1 MSIAAGSRG
10 RRHEPQRASDI
21 ARAAARQTVRT
32 LTEDLKPGKISHRLA
47 YVRIGVSLMLCA
59 MLLRT
64 GYLQTIGSGQYRDAS
79 VSQRTRVN
87 TVHAERGSILDRNGL
102 ELAIPVP
109 LRTVYA
115 DPREVVD
122 PVGTAHAVAA
132 LLAMTPEAEVALAE
146 KLQDKTSS
154 FTYIA
159 RQASQEVAD
168 SLIALQLPG
177 VSAYNESGRELTS
190 DGLRALVGRTDPDGL
205 GTSGL
210 EKQFDVLLA
219 GVNGRQVRE
228 VSAKGQSIPATQ
240 DNSVAAIPGKTLVT
254 TIDRNIQFQVD
265 GILAQQIA
273 RLQARSGTA
282 IVMDSTTGEIFAMST
297 LRLNEDGT
305 YSADSG
311 NIAAVEANEPGS
323 VAKVFSIA
331 AAINEGKVDA
341 TTVFNVPPTFIA
353 NKGTKWQQ
361 PINDAYPH
369 GLEDMSVRKIIVDS
383 SNVGTL
389 MIGQTIGPDKLHD
402 YLKSFGFGAK
412 SAIDFPG
419 ETKGIL
425 QPSDKWAG
433 AKKFT
438 TSYGYGYSATALQLI
453 AGVNVVANNGNYV
466 APRLVTATVT
476 KDGVNE
482 PIAAGEQHA
491 VITPET
497 AATMRSLMTDVVCF
511 GTATLGKVPGMSV
524 AGKTGTAY
532 KRQDNGTYVADDGSR
547 SYFAS
552 FIGFIPAQQ
561 PRFTVL
567 VSIDEPNADS
577 MDRFGGTA
585 AAPVFANIAQV
596 LISELDI
603 RPNAADLGCPKER
616 PAELGPKH

>member
-1 MSIAAGSRG
+1 MSIAAGTRG
-10 RRHEPQRASDI
+10 RRHEPQRAGDI

-47 YVRIGVSLMLCA
+47 YVRIGVSLLLCA

-87 TVHAERGSILDRNGL
+87 VLYAERGSILDRNGL
-102 ELAIPVP
+102 ELALPIP

-122 PVGTAHAVAA
+122 AIGTARAVAA
-132 LLAMTPEAEVALAE
+132 LLGMTPEAEVALAE
-146 KLQDKTSS
+146 KLQDKSKS

-168 SLIALQLPG
+168 TLLALDLPG
-177 VSAYNESGRELTS
+177 VSSYKESGRELTS

-210 EKQFDVLLA
+210 EKQFDILLA

-240 DNSVAAIPGKTLVT
+240 DNTVSAIPGKTLVT

-282 IVMDSTTGEIFAMST
+282 IVMDSATGEIYAMST

-341 TTVFNVPPTFIA
+341 TSPFTVPPVFVA
-353 NKGTKWQQ
+353 NKGTEWE
-361 PINDAYPH
+361 NVLRDAYPH
-369 GLEDMSVRKIIVDS
+369 EIEEMSVRKIFVDS

-389 MIGQTIGPDKLHD
+389 MVGQTIGPDKLHD
-402 YLKSFGFGAK
+402 YLQSFGFGAK
-412 SAIDFPG
+412 SAVDFPG

-425 QPSDKWAG
+425 QSADKWVG
-433 AKKFT
+433 SQKFT
-438 TSYGYGYSATALQLI
+438 TSYGYGYSTTALQLI

-476 KDGVNE
+476 KDGLNE
-482 PIAAGEQHA
+482 PIAATEQHA

-497 AATMRSLMTDVVCF
+497 AATMRSLMSDVVCF
-511 GTATLGKVPGMSV
+511 GTATLGKVPGITV

-532 KRQDNGTYVADDGSR
+532 KRQDNKTYVADDGSR

-552 FIGFIPAQQ
+552 FVGFIPAQQ

-567 VSIDEPNADS
+567 VSIDEPNAAS
-577 MDRFGGTA
+577 LDRFGGTA

-603 RPNAADLGCPKER
+603 RPDAADLGCPKER

>member
-10 RRHEPQRASDI
+10 RRHEPQRAGDI

-47 YVRIGVSLMLCA
+47 YVRIAVSLMLCA

-64 GYLQTIGSGQYRDAS
+64 AYLQTIGSGQYRDAS

-87 TVHAERGSILDRNGL
+87 TVKAERGSILDRNGL
-102 ELAIPVP
+102 ELAIPIP
-109 LRTVYA
+109 MRTVFA
-115 DPREVVD
+115 DPRQVID
-122 PVGTAHAVAA
+122 PVGTARAIAS
-132 LLAMTPEAEVALAE
+132 LLTMSPEAEIALAE

-154 FTYIA
+154 FTYVA
-159 RQASQEVAD
+159 RQTSQEVAD
-168 SLIALQLPG
+168 SLIALGLPG
-177 VSAYNESGRELTS
+177 VSSYKESGRELTS

-210 EKQFDVLLA
+210 EKQFDELLA

-240 DNSVAAIPGKTLVT
+240 DNSVSAIPGKTLVT

-282 IVMDSTTGEIFAMST
+282 IVMDSATGEIYAMST

-331 AAINEGKVDA
+331 AAINEGKVDQS
-341 TTVFNVPPTFIA
+341 TPFNVPPVFVA
-353 NKGTKWQQ
+353 NKGTQWENV
-361 PINDAYPH
+361 IRDAYPH
-369 GLEDMSVRKIIVDS
+369 GLEEMSVRKIFVDS

-389 MIGQTIGPDKLHD
+389 MVGQTIGADKMHD
-402 YLKSFGFGAK
+402 YLQSFGFGSK

-425 QPSDKWAG
+425 QSANKWVG
-433 AKKFT
+433 SRKFT
-438 TSYGYGYSATALQLI
+438 TSYGYGYSTTALQLI

-476 KDGVNE
+476 KDGLNE
-482 PIAAGEQHA
+482 SIAATEQHA
-491 VITPET
+491 VISPET
-497 AATMRSLMTDVVCF
+497 ATTMRALMSDVVCF
-511 GTATLGKVPGMSV
+511 GTATLGKVPGMTV

-532 KRQDNGTYVADDGSR
+532 KRQDNGKYAADDGSR

-552 FIGFIPAQQ
+552 FVGFIPAQQ

-603 RPNAADLGCPKER
+603 RPDAADLGCPKER

>member
-10 RRHEPQRASDI
+10 RRQEPQRAGDI

-47 YVRIGVSLMLCA
+47 YVRIVVSLMLCA

-64 GYLQTIGSGQYRDAS
+64 GYLQTVGSGQYRDAS

-87 TVHAERGSILDRNGL
+87 VVKAERGSILDRNGL
-102 ELAIPVP
+102 ELAIPIP
-109 LRTVYA
+109 LRTVFA
-115 DPREVVD
+115 DPREVID
-122 PVGTAHAVAA
+122 PVGTARAIAAV
-132 LLAMTPEAEVALAE
+132 LAMSPEAEIALAE

-154 FTYIA
+154 FTYVA
-159 RQASQEVAD
+159 RQTSQEVAD

-177 VSAYNESGRELTS
+177 VSSYKESGRELTS

-210 EKQFDVLLA
+210 EMQFDMLLA

-240 DNSVAAIPGKTLVT
+240 EDSVAAIPGKTLVT

-282 IVMDSTTGEIFAMST
+282 IVMDSTTGEIYAMST

-331 AAINEGKVDA
+331 AAINEGQVDS
-341 TTVFNVPPTFIA
+341 TTSFTVPPVFVA
-353 NKGTKWQQ
+353 NKGTQWESA
-361 PINDAYPH
+361 IRDAYPH
-369 GLEDMSVRKIIVDS
+369 GIEDMSVRKIFVDS

-389 MIGQTIGPDKLHD
+389 MVGQTLGSDKLHD
-402 YLKSFGFGAK
+402 YLKLFGFGTK
-412 SAIDFPG
+412 SAVDFPG

-425 QPSDKWAG
+425 QSANKWQG

-438 TSYGYGYSATALQLI
+438 TSYGYGYSTTALQLI

-476 KDGVNE
+476 RDGLNE
-482 PIAAGEQHA
+482 SIAPEEQHA

-497 AATMRSLMTDVVCF
+497 AATMRAMMSDVVCF
-511 GTATLGKVPGMSV
+511 GTATLGKVPGMTV

-532 KRQDNGTYVADDGSR
+532 KRQDNKTYVADDGSR

-552 FIGFIPAQQ
+552 FVGFIPAQQ

-567 VSIDEPNADS
+567 VSIDEPNAES

-596 LISELDI
+596 LINELDI
-603 RPNAADLGCPKER
+603 RPDAADLGCPKER

>member
-10 RRHEPQRASDI
+10 RRHEPQRAGDI

-47 YVRIGVSLMLCA
+47 YVRIAVSLMLCA

-64 GYLQTIGSGQYRDAS
+64 AYLQTIGSGQYRDAS

-87 TVHAERGSILDRNGL
+87 TVKAERGSILDRNGL
-102 ELAIPVP
+102 ELAIPIP
-109 LRTVYA
+109 LRTVFA
-115 DPREVVD
+115 DPRQVID
-122 PVGTAHAVAA
+122 PVGTARAIAA
-132 LLAMTPEAEVALAE
+132 LLTMSPEAEIALAE

-154 FTYIA
+154 FTYVA
-159 RQASQEVAD
+159 RQTSQEVAD
-168 SLIALQLPG
+168 SLIALGLPG
-177 VSAYNESGRELTS
+177 VSSYKESGRELTS

-210 EKQFDVLLA
+210 EKQFDELLA

-240 DNSVAAIPGKTLVT
+240 DNSVSAIPGKTLVT

-282 IVMDSTTGEIFAMST
+282 IVMDSVTGEIYAMST

-331 AAINEGKVDA
+331 AAINEGKVDQS
-341 TTVFNVPPTFIA
+341 TPFNVPPVFVA
-353 NKGTKWQQ
+353 NKGTKWENV
-361 PINDAYPH
+361 IRDAYPH
-369 GLEDMSVRKIIVDS
+369 GLEEMSVRKIFVDS

-389 MIGQTIGPDKLHD
+389 MVGQTIGADKMHD
-402 YLKSFGFGAK
+402 YLQSFGFGSK

-425 QPSDKWAG
+425 QSANKWVG
-433 AKKFT
+433 SRKFT
-438 TSYGYGYSATALQLI
+438 TSYGYGYSTTALQLI

-476 KDGVNE
+476 KDGLNE
-482 PIAAGEQHA
+482 SIAATEQHA
-491 VITPET
+491 VISPQT
-497 AATMRSLMTDVVCF
+497 AATMRALMSDVVCF
-511 GTATLGKVPGMSV
+511 GTATLGKVPGMTV

-532 KRQDNGTYVADDGSR
+532 KRQDNGKYAADDGSR

-552 FIGFIPAQQ
+552 FVGFIPAQQ

-603 RPNAADLGCPKER
+603 RPDAADLGCPKER

>member
-10 RRHEPQRASDI
+10 RRHEPQRASDM

-109 LRTVYA
+109 FRTVYA

-132 LLAMTPEAEVALAE
+132 LLSMTPEAEVALAE

-282 IVMDSTTGEIFAMST
+282 IVMDSATGEIFAMST

>member
-10 RRHEPQRASDI
+10 RRHEPQRAGDI

-47 YVRIGVSLMLCA
+47 YVRIAVSLMLCA

-64 GYLQTIGSGQYRDAS
+64 AYLQTIGSGQYRDAS

-87 TVHAERGSILDRNGL
+87 TVKAERGSILDRNGL
-102 ELAIPVP
+102 ELAIPIP
-109 LRTVYA
+109 LRTVFA
-115 DPREVVD
+115 DPRQVID
-122 PVGTAHAVAA
+122 PVGTARAIAA
-132 LLAMTPEAEVALAE
+132 LLAMSPEAEIALAE

-154 FTYIA
+154 FTYVA
-159 RQASQEVAD
+159 RQTSQEVAD
-168 SLIALQLPG
+168 SLIALGLPG
-177 VSAYNESGRELTS
+177 VSSYKESGRELTS

-210 EKQFDVLLA
+210 EKQFDELLA

-240 DNSVAAIPGKTLVT
+240 DNSVSAIPGKTLVT

-282 IVMDSTTGEIFAMST
+282 IVMDSATGEIYAMST

-331 AAINEGKVDA
+331 AAINEGKVDQS
-341 TTVFNVPPTFIA
+341 TPFNVPPVFVA
-353 NKGTKWQQ
+353 NKGTQWENV
-361 PINDAYPH
+361 IRDAYPH
-369 GLEDMSVRKIIVDS
+369 GLEEMSVRKIFVDS

-389 MIGQTIGPDKLHD
+389 MVGQTIGADKMHD
-402 YLKSFGFGAK
+402 YLQSFGFGSK

-425 QPSDKWAG
+425 QSANKWVG
-433 AKKFT
+433 SRKFT
-438 TSYGYGYSATALQLI
+438 TSYGYGYSTTALQLI

-476 KDGVNE
+476 KDGLNE
-482 PIAAGEQHA
+482 SIAATEQHA
-491 VITPET
+491 VISPET
-497 AATMRSLMTDVVCF
+497 ATTMRALMSDVVCF
-511 GTATLGKVPGMSV
+511 GTATLGKVPGMTV

-532 KRQDNGTYVADDGSR
+532 KRQDNGTYAADDGSR

-552 FIGFIPAQQ
+552 FVGFIPAQQ

-603 RPNAADLGCPKER
+603 RPDAADLGCPKER

>member
-10 RRHEPQRASDI
+10 RRHEPQRAGDI

-47 YVRIGVSLMLCA
+47 YVRIAVSLMLCA

-64 GYLQTIGSGQYRDAS
+64 AYLQTIGSGQYRDAS

-87 TVHAERGSILDRNGL
+87 TVKAERGSILDRNGL
-102 ELAIPVP
+102 ELAIPIP
-109 LRTVYA
+109 LRTVFA
-115 DPREVVD
+115 DPRQVID
-122 PVGTAHAVAA
+122 PVGTARAIAA
-132 LLAMTPEAEVALAE
+132 LLAMSPEAEIALAE

-154 FTYIA
+154 FTYVA
-159 RQASQEVAD
+159 RQTSQEVAD
-168 SLIALQLPG
+168 SLIALGLPG
-177 VSAYNESGRELTS
+177 VSSYKESGRELTS

-210 EKQFDVLLA
+210 EKQFDELLA

-240 DNSVAAIPGKTLVT
+240 DNSVSAIPGKTLVT

-282 IVMDSTTGEIFAMST
+282 IVMDSATGEIYAMST

-331 AAINEGKVDA
+331 AAINEGKVDP

-353 NKGTKWQQ
+353 NKGTKWEQ
-361 PINDAYPH
+361 PLNDAYPH
-369 GLEDMSVRKIIVDS
+369 GLEDMSVRKIFVDS

-389 MIGQTIGPDKLHD
+389 MIGQTIGTDKMHD
-402 YLKSFGFGAK
+402 YLQSFGFGAK
-412 SAIDFPG
+412 SVVDFPG

-425 QPSDKWAG
+425 QSANKWQG

-438 TSYGYGYSATALQLI
+438 TSYGYGYSTTALQLI

-476 KDGVNE
+476 KDGLNE
-482 PIAAGEQHA
+482 SIAATEQHA
-491 VITPET
+491 VISPET
-497 AATMRSLMTDVVCF
+497 AATMRALMSDVVCF
-511 GTATLGKVPGMSV
+511 GTATLGKVPGMTV

-532 KRQDNGTYVADDGSR
+532 KRQDNGKYAADDGSR

-552 FIGFIPAQQ
+552 FVGFIPAQQ

-596 LISELDI
+596 LINELDI
-603 RPNAADLGCPKER
+603 RPDAADLGCPKER

>member
-1 MSIAAGSRG
+1 M
-10 RRHEPQRASDI
+10 

-47 YVRIGVSLMLCA
+47 YVRIGVSMMLCA

-146 KLQDKTSS
+146 KLQDRTSS

-159 RQASQEVAD
+159 RQATQEVAD

-282 IVMDSTTGEIFAMST
+282 IVMDSATGEIFAMST

-331 AAINEGKVDA
+331 AAINEGKVDS

-425 QPSDKWAG
+425 QSSDKWAG

-482 PIAAGEQHA
+482 PIAVGEQHA
-491 VITPET
+491 VITTET

-511 GTATLGKVPGMSV
+511 GTATLGKVPGMTV

>member
-1 MSIAAGSRG
+1 
-10 RRHEPQRASDI
+10 
-21 ARAAARQTVRT
+21 
-32 LTEDLKPGKISHRLA
+32 
-47 YVRIGVSLMLCA
+47 MLI
-59 MLLRT
+59 RT

-87 TVHAERGSILDRNGL
+87 TVKAERGSILDRNGL
-102 ELAIPVP
+102 ELAIPIP
-109 LRTVYA
+109 LRTVFA
-115 DPREVVD
+115 DPREVID
-122 PVGTAHAVAA
+122 PVGTARAIAVV
-132 LLAMTPEAEVALAE
+132 LGLSPEAEIALAE
-146 KLQDKTSS
+146 RLQDKTLS
-154 FTYIA
+154 FTYVA
-159 RQASQEVAD
+159 RQTSQEVAD
-168 SLIALQLPG
+168 SLLALGLPG
-177 VSAYNESGRELTS
+177 VSSRKETGRELTS
-190 DGLRALVGRTDPDGL
+190 EGLRALVGRTDPDGL

-210 EKQFDVLLA
+210 EMQFDILLA
-219 GVNGRQVRE
+219 GVDGREVRE

-240 DNSVAAIPGKTLVT
+240 DNSVSAIPGKTLVT

-265 GILAQQIA
+265 GILAQQVA

-282 IVMDSTTGEIFAMST
+282 IVMDSATGEIFAMST

-331 AAINEGKVDA
+331 AAINEGKVDP

-369 GLEDMSVRKIIVDS
+369 GVEDMSVRKIIVDS

-389 MIGQTIGPDKLHD
+389 LIGQTIGPDKLHD
-402 YLKSFGFGAK
+402 YLKSFGFGSK

-425 QPSDKWAG
+425 QSADKWAG

-438 TSYGYGYSATALQLI
+438 TSYGYGYSTTALQLI

-476 KDGVNE
+476 KDGLNE
-482 PIAAGEQHA
+482 PIAATEQHA

-497 AATMRSLMTDVVCF
+497 AATMRALMSDVVCF
-511 GTATLGKVPGMSV
+511 GTATLGKVPGMTV

-532 KRQDNGTYVADDGSR
+532 KRQDNGTYAADDGSR

-552 FIGFIPAQQ
+552 FVGFIPAQK

-577 MDRFGGTA
+577 LDRFGGTA

-603 RPNAADLGCPKER
+603 RPGAADLGCPKER

>member
-10 RRHEPQRASDI
+10 RRREPQRAGDI

-47 YVRIGVSLMLCA
+47 YVRIVVSLLLCA

-64 GYLQTIGSGQYRDAS
+64 AYLQTIGSGQYRDAS

-87 TVHAERGSILDRNGL
+87 VVKAERGSILDRNGL
-102 ELAIPVP
+102 ELAIPIP
-109 LRTVYA
+109 LRTVFA
-115 DPREVVD
+115 DPREVID
-122 PVGTAHAVAA
+122 PIGTARAIAA
-132 LLAMTPEAEVALAE
+132 LLAMSPEDEIALAE

-154 FTYIA
+154 FTYVA
-159 RQASQEVAD
+159 RQTSQEVAD
-168 SLIALQLPG
+168 SLIALGLPG
-177 VSAYNESGRELTS
+177 VSSYKESGRELTS

-240 DNSVAAIPGKTLVT
+240 DNSVSAIPGMTLVT

-265 GILAQQIA
+265 GILAQQVA

-282 IVMDSTTGEIFAMST
+282 IVMDSATGEIFAMST

-331 AAINEGKVDA
+331 AAINEGKVDS

-369 GLEDMSVRKIIVDS
+369 GLENMSVRKIIVDS

-389 MIGQTIGPDKLHD
+389 MVGQTIGPDKLHD
-402 YLKSFGFGAK
+402 YLKSFGFGSK

-425 QPSDKWAG
+425 QSADKWAG

-438 TSYGYGYSATALQLI
+438 TSYGYGYSTTALQMI

-476 KDGVNE
+476 KDGLNE
-482 PIAAGEQHA
+482 PIAATEQHA

-497 AATMRSLMTDVVCF
+497 AATMRALMSDVVCF
-511 GTATLGKVPGMSV
+511 GTATLGKVPGMTV

-547 SYFAS
+547 AYFAS
-552 FIGFIPAQQ
+552 FVGFIPAQQ

-603 RPNAADLGCPKER
+603 RPDAADLGCPKER

>member
-10 RRHEPQRASDI
+10 RRHEPQRAGDI

-47 YVRIGVSLMLCA
+47 YVRIGVSLLLCA

-87 TVHAERGSILDRNGL
+87 VLYAERGSILDRNGL
-102 ELAIPVP
+102 ELALPIP

-122 PVGTAHAVAA
+122 AIGTARAVAA
-132 LLAMTPEAEVALAE
+132 LLGMTPEAEVALAE
-146 KLQDKTSS
+146 KLQDKSKS

-168 SLIALQLPG
+168 TLLALELPG
-177 VSAYNESGRELTS
+177 VSSYKESGRELTS

-210 EKQFDVLLA
+210 EKQFDILLA

-240 DNSVAAIPGKTLVT
+240 DNTVSAIPGKTLVT

-282 IVMDSTTGEIFAMST
+282 IVMDSATGEIYAMST

-341 TTVFNVPPTFIA
+341 TSPFTVPPVFVA
-353 NKGTKWQQ
+353 NKGTEWE
-361 PINDAYPH
+361 NVLRDAYPH
-369 GLEDMSVRKIIVDS
+369 EIEEMSVRKIFVDS

-389 MIGQTIGPDKLHD
+389 MVGQTIGPDKLHD
-402 YLKSFGFGAK
+402 YLQSFGFGAK
-412 SAIDFPG
+412 SAVDFPG

-425 QPSDKWAG
+425 QSADKWVG
-433 AKKFT
+433 SQKFT
-438 TSYGYGYSATALQLI
+438 TSYGYGYSTTALQLI

-476 KDGVNE
+476 KDGLNE
-482 PIAAGEQHA
+482 PIAATEQHA

-497 AATMRSLMTDVVCF
+497 AATMRSLMSDVVCF
-511 GTATLGKVPGMSV
+511 GTATLGKVPGITV

-532 KRQDNGTYVADDGSR
+532 KRQDNKTYVADDGSR

-552 FIGFIPAQQ
+552 FVGFIPAQQ

-567 VSIDEPNADS
+567 VSIDEPNAAS
-577 MDRFGGTA
+577 LDRFGGTA

-603 RPNAADLGCPKER
+603 RPDAADLGCPKER

>member
-10 RRHEPQRASDI
+10 RRHEPQRAGDI
-21 ARAAARQTVRT
+21 ARAAARHPVRT

-47 YVRIGVSLMLCA
+47 YVRIVVSLLLCA

-64 GYLQTIGSGQYRDAS
+64 AYLQTVGSGQYRDAS
-79 VSQRTRVN
+79 ISQRTRVN
-87 TVHAERGSILDRNGL
+87 VVKAERGSILDRNGL
-102 ELAIPVP
+102 ELAIPIP
-109 LRTVYA
+109 MRTVFA
-115 DPREVVD
+115 DPREVID
-122 PVGTAHAVAA
+122 PIGTARAIAVV
-132 LLAMTPEAEVALAE
+132 LELSPEAEIALAE
-146 KLQDKTSS
+146 KLQDKTLS
-154 FTYIA
+154 FTYVA
-159 RQASQEVAD
+159 RQTSQEVAD
-168 SLIALQLPG
+168 SLIALGLPG
-177 VSAYNESGRELTS
+177 VSSRKETGRELTS
-190 DGLRALVGRTDPDGL
+190 EGLRALVGRTDPDGL

-210 EKQFDVLLA
+210 EMQFDMLLA
-219 GVNGRQVRE
+219 GVNGREVRE

-240 DNSVAAIPGKTLVT
+240 DDSVLAIPGKTLVT

-265 GILAQQIA
+265 GILAQQVA

-282 IVMDSTTGEIFAMST
+282 IVMDSATGEIFAMST

-331 AAINEGKVDA
+331 AAINEGKVDP

-369 GLEDMSVRKIIVDS
+369 GVEDMSVRKIIVDS

-389 MIGQTIGPDKLHD
+389 LIGQTIGPDKLHD
-402 YLKSFGFGAK
+402 YLQSFGFGSK

-425 QPSDKWAG
+425 QSADKWAG

-438 TSYGYGYSATALQLI
+438 TSYGYGYSTTALQLI

-476 KDGVNE
+476 KDGLNE
-482 PIAAGEQHA
+482 PIAATEQHA

-497 AATMRSLMTDVVCF
+497 AATMRALMSDVVCF
-511 GTATLGKVPGMSV
+511 GTATLGKVPGMTV

-547 SYFAS
+547 AYFAS
-552 FIGFIPAQQ
+552 FVGFIPAQQ

-577 MDRFGGTA
+577 LDRFGGTA

-603 RPNAADLGCPKER
+603 RPDAADLGCPKER

>member
-10 RRHEPQRASDI
+10 RRQEPQRAGDI

-47 YVRIGVSLMLCA
+47 YVRIVVSLLLCA

-87 TVHAERGSILDRNGL
+87 VVKAERGSILDRNGL
-102 ELAIPVP
+102 ELAIPIP
-109 LRTVYA
+109 LRTVFA
-115 DPREVVD
+115 DPREVID
-122 PVGTAHAVAA
+122 PVGTARAIAAV
-132 LLAMTPEAEVALAE
+132 LAMSPEVEIALAE

-154 FTYIA
+154 FTYVA
-159 RQASQEVAD
+159 RQTSQEVAD

-177 VSAYNESGRELTS
+177 VSSYKETGRELTS

-210 EKQFDVLLA
+210 EMQFDMLLA

-240 DNSVAAIPGKTLVT
+240 EDSVAAIPGKTLVT

-282 IVMDSTTGEIFAMST
+282 IVMDSTTGEIYAMST

-331 AAINEGKVDA
+331 AAINEGQVDSK
-341 TTVFNVPPTFIA
+341 TSFTVPPVFVA
-353 NKGTKWQQ
+353 NKGTQWESA
-361 PINDAYPH
+361 IRDAYPH
-369 GLEDMSVRKIIVDS
+369 GIEDMSVRKIFVDS

-389 MIGQTIGPDKLHD
+389 MVGQTLGSDKLHD
-402 YLKSFGFGAK
+402 YLKLFGFGTK
-412 SAIDFPG
+412 SAVDFPG

-425 QPSDKWAG
+425 QSANKWQG

-438 TSYGYGYSATALQLI
+438 TSYGYGYSTTALQLI

-476 KDGVNE
+476 RDGLNE
-482 PIAAGEQHA
+482 SIAPQEQHA

-497 AATMRSLMTDVVCF
+497 AATMRVMMSDVVCF
-511 GTATLGKVPGMSV
+511 GTATLGKVPGMTV

-532 KRQDNGTYVADDGSR
+532 KRQDNKTYVADDGSR

-552 FIGFIPAQQ
+552 FVGFIPAQQ

-567 VSIDEPNADS
+567 VSIDEPNAES

-596 LISELDI
+596 LINELDI
-603 RPNAADLGCPKER
+603 RPDAADLGCPKER

>member
-1 MSIAAGSRG
+1 MSIAAGTRG
-10 RRHEPQRASDI
+10 RRHEPQRAGDI

-47 YVRIGVSLMLCA
+47 YVRIGVSLLLCA

-87 TVHAERGSILDRNGL
+87 VLYAERGSILDRNGL
-102 ELAIPVP
+102 ELALPIP

-122 PVGTAHAVAA
+122 AIGTARAVAA
-132 LLAMTPEAEVALAE
+132 VLAMTPEAEVALAE
-146 KLQDKTSS
+146 KLQDKSKS

-168 SLIALQLPG
+168 TLLALELPG
-177 VSAYNESGRELTS
+177 VSSYKESGRELTS

-210 EKQFDVLLA
+210 EKQFDILLA

-240 DNSVAAIPGKTLVT
+240 DNTVSAIPGKTLVT
-254 TIDRNIQFQVD
+254 TIDRNIQYQVD

-282 IVMDSTTGEIFAMST
+282 IVMDSATGEIFAMST
-297 LRLNEDGT
+297 LRLNTDGT

-311 NIAAVEANEPGS
+311 NIGAVEANEPGS

-341 TTVFNVPPTFIA
+341 TSSFNVPPVFVA
-353 NKGTKWQQ
+353 NKGTQWE
-361 PINDAYPH
+361 NVLRDAYPH
-369 GLEDMSVRKIIVDS
+369 DLEEMSVRKIFVDS

-389 MIGQTIGPDKLHD
+389 MVGQTIGPDKLHD
-402 YLKSFGFGAK
+402 YLQSFGFGAK
-412 SAIDFPG
+412 SNVDFPG

-425 QPSDKWAG
+425 QSADKWVG
-433 AKKFT
+433 SQKFT
-438 TSYGYGYSATALQLI
+438 TSYGYGYSTTALQLI

-476 KDGVNE
+476 KDGLSE
-482 PIAAGEQHA
+482 PIAAPEQHA

-497 AATMRSLMTDVVCF
+497 AATMRAMMSDVVCF
-511 GTATLGKVPGMSV
+511 GTATLGKVPGMTV

-532 KRQDNGTYVADDGSR
+532 KRQDNGTYAADDGSR

-552 FIGFIPAQQ
+552 FVGFIPAQQ

-567 VSIDEPNADS
+567 VSIDEPNAAS
-577 MDRFGGTA
+577 LDRFGGTA

-603 RPNAADLGCPKER
+603 RPDAADLGCPKER

>member
-10 RRHEPQRASDI
+10 RRHEPQRAGDI

-47 YVRIGVSLMLCA
+47 YVRIFVSLMLCA

-64 GYLQTIGSGQYRDAS
+64 GYLQTFGSGQYRDAS

-87 TVHAERGSILDRNGL
+87 VVKAERGSILDRNGL

-109 LRTVYA
+109 LRTVFA
-115 DPREVVD
+115 DPREVID
-122 PVGTAHAVAA
+122 PVGTARAIAAV
-132 LLAMTPEAEVALAE
+132 LGLAPEAEIALAE
-146 KLQDKTSS
+146 RLQNKTSS
-154 FTYIA
+154 FTYVA
-159 RQASQEVAD
+159 RQATQEVAD

-177 VSAYNESGRELTS
+177 VSSYKESGRELTS

-210 EKQFDVLLA
+210 EMQFDALLA

-282 IVMDSTTGEIFAMST
+282 IVMDSATGEIYAMST

-331 AAINEGKVDA
+331 AAINEGKVESN
-341 TTVFNVPPTFIA
+341 TVFSVPPTFIA

-369 GLEDMSVRKIIVDS
+369 GLEDMTVRKIIVDS

-389 MIGQTIGPDKLHD
+389 MIGQTIGPEKLHD
-402 YLKSFGFGAK
+402 YLKSFGFGEK

-425 QPSDKWAG
+425 QSANKWQG

-438 TSYGYGYSATALQLI
+438 TSYGYGYSTTALQLI

-476 KDGVNE
+476 KDGLNE
-482 PIAAGEQHA
+482 SIPQKEQRA

-497 AATMRSLMTDVVCF
+497 AAVMRSLMSDVVCF
-511 GTATLGKVPGMSV
+511 GTATLGKVPGMTV

-532 KRQDNGTYVADDGSR
+532 KRQENGTYVADDGSR

-552 FIGFIPAQQ
+552 FVGFIPAQQ

-577 MDRFGGTA
+577 LDRFGGTA

-603 RPNAADLGCPKER
+603 RPDASDLGCPKER

>member
-1 MSIAAGSRG
+1 MSIAAGTRG
-10 RRHEPQRASDI
+10 RRHEPQRAGDI

-47 YVRIGVSLMLCA
+47 YVRIGVSLLLCA

-87 TVHAERGSILDRNGL
+87 VLYAERGSILDRNGL
-102 ELAIPVP
+102 ELALPIP

-122 PVGTAHAVAA
+122 AIGTARAVAA
-132 LLAMTPEAEVALAE
+132 LLGMTPEAEVALAE
-146 KLQDKTSS
+146 KLQDKSKS

-168 SLIALQLPG
+168 TLLALELPG
-177 VSAYNESGRELTS
+177 VSSYKESGRKLTS

-210 EKQFDVLLA
+210 EKQFDILLA

-240 DNSVAAIPGKTLVT
+240 DNTVSAIPGKTLVT

-282 IVMDSTTGEIFAMST
+282 IVMDSATGEIYAMST

-341 TTVFNVPPTFIA
+341 TSPFTVPPVFVA
-353 NKGTKWQQ
+353 NKGTEWE
-361 PINDAYPH
+361 NVLRDAYPH
-369 GLEDMSVRKIIVDS
+369 EIEEMSVRKIFVDS

-389 MIGQTIGPDKLHD
+389 MVGQTIGPDKLHD
-402 YLKSFGFGAK
+402 YLQSFGFGAK
-412 SAIDFPG
+412 SAVDFPG

-425 QPSDKWAG
+425 QSADKWVG
-433 AKKFT
+433 SQKFT
-438 TSYGYGYSATALQLI
+438 TSYGYGYSTTALQLI

-476 KDGVNE
+476 KDGLNE
-482 PIAAGEQHA
+482 PIAATEQHA

-497 AATMRSLMTDVVCF
+497 AATMRSLMSDVVCF
-511 GTATLGKVPGMSV
+511 GTATLGKVPGITV

-532 KRQDNGTYVADDGSR
+532 KRQDNKTYVADDGSR

-552 FIGFIPAQQ
+552 FVGFIPAQQ

-567 VSIDEPNADS
+567 VSIDEPNAAS
-577 MDRFGGTA
+577 LDRFGGTA

-603 RPNAADLGCPKER
+603 RPDAADLGCPKER

>member
-10 RRHEPQRASDI
+10 RRHEPQRAGDI

-47 YVRIGVSLMLCA
+47 YVRIGVSLLLCA

-87 TVHAERGSILDRNGL
+87 VLYAERGSILDRNGL
-102 ELAIPVP
+102 ELALPIP

-122 PVGTAHAVAA
+122 AIGTARAVAA
-132 LLAMTPEAEVALAE
+132 LLGMTPEAEVALAE
-146 KLQDKTSS
+146 KLQDKSKS

-168 SLIALQLPG
+168 TLLALELPG
-177 VSAYNESGRELTS
+177 VSSYKESGRELTS

-210 EKQFDVLLA
+210 EKQFDILLA

-240 DNSVAAIPGKTLVT
+240 DNTVSAIPGKTLVT

-282 IVMDSTTGEIFAMST
+282 IVMDSATGEIYAMST

-341 TTVFNVPPTFIA
+341 TSPFTVPPVFVA
-353 NKGTKWQQ
+353 NKGTKWQ
-361 PINDAYPH
+361 NVLRDAYPH
-369 GLEDMSVRKIIVDS
+369 DIEEMSVRKIFVDS

-389 MIGQTIGPDKLHD
+389 MVGQTIGPDKLHD
-402 YLKSFGFGAK
+402 YLQSFGFGAK
-412 SAIDFPG
+412 SAVDFPG

-425 QPSDKWAG
+425 QSSDKWVG
-433 AKKFT
+433 SQKFT
-438 TSYGYGYSATALQLI
+438 TSYGYGYSTTALQLI

-476 KDGVNE
+476 KDGLNE
-482 PIAAGEQHA
+482 PIAATEQHA
-491 VITPET
+491 VITP
-497 AATMRSLMTDVVCF
+497 
-511 GTATLGKVPGMSV
+511 
-524 AGKTGTAY
+524 
-532 KRQDNGTYVADDGSR
+532 DNGTYAADDGSR

-552 FIGFIPAQQ
+552 FVGFIPAQQ

-567 VSIDEPNADS
+567 VSIDEPNAAS
-577 MDRFGGTA
+577 LDRFGGTA

-596 LISELDI
+596 LISELVI
-603 RPNAADLGCPKER
+603 RPDAADLGCPKER

>member
-10 RRHEPQRASDI
+10 HRQEPQRAGDI

-47 YVRIGVSLMLCA
+47 YVRIVVSLLLCA

-87 TVHAERGSILDRNGL
+87 TVYAERGSILDRNGL
-102 ELAIPVP
+102 ELAIPIP

-122 PVGTAHAVAA
+122 APGTARAVAA
-132 LLAMTPEAEVALAE
+132 LLGMTPEAEIALAE
-146 KLQDKTSS
+146 KLQDKTKS

-168 SLIALQLPG
+168 SLIALDLPG
-177 VSAYNESGRELTS
+177 VSSYKESGRELTS

-240 DNSVAAIPGKTLVT
+240 DNSVSAIPGKTLVT

-265 GILAQQIA
+265 GILAQQVA

-282 IVMDSTTGEIFAMST
+282 IVMDSATGEIFAMST

-331 AAINEGKVDA
+331 AAINEGKVDP

-369 GLEDMSVRKIIVDS
+369 GVEDMSVRKIIVDS

-389 MIGQTIGPDKLHD
+389 LIGQTIGPDKLHD
-402 YLKSFGFGAK
+402 YLKSFGFGSK

-425 QPSDKWAG
+425 QSADKWAG

-438 TSYGYGYSATALQLI
+438 TSYGYGYSTTALQLI

-476 KDGVNE
+476 KDGLNE
-482 PIAAGEQHA
+482 PIAATEQHA

-497 AATMRSLMTDVVCF
+497 AATMRAMMADIVCF
-511 GTATLGKVPGMSV
+511 GTATLGKVPGMTV

-552 FIGFIPAQQ
+552 FVGFIPAQQ

>member
-10 RRHEPQRASDI
+10 RRHEPQRAGDI

-47 YVRIGVSLMLCA
+47 YVRIGVSLLLCA

-87 TVHAERGSILDRNGL
+87 VLYAERGSILDRNGL
-102 ELAIPVP
+102 ELALPIP

-122 PVGTAHAVAA
+122 AIGTARAVAA
-132 LLAMTPEAEVALAE
+132 LLGMTPEAEVALAE
-146 KLQDKTSS
+146 KLQDKSKS

-168 SLIALQLPG
+168 TLLALELPG
-177 VSAYNESGRELTS
+177 VSSYKESGRELTS

-210 EKQFDVLLA
+210 EKQFDILLA

-240 DNSVAAIPGKTLVT
+240 DNTVSAIPGKTLVT

-273 RLQARSGTA
+273 RLQARSGIA
-282 IVMDSTTGEIFAMST
+282 IVMDSATGEIYAMST

-341 TTVFNVPPTFIA
+341 TSSFTVPPVFVA
-353 NKGTKWQQ
+353 NKGTKWE
-361 PINDAYPH
+361 NVLRDAYPH
-369 GLEDMSVRKIIVDS
+369 EIEEMSVRKIFVDS

-389 MIGQTIGPDKLHD
+389 MVGQTIGPDKLHD
-402 YLKSFGFGAK
+402 YLQSFGFGAK
-412 SAIDFPG
+412 SAVDFPG

-425 QPSDKWAG
+425 QSADKWVG
-433 AKKFT
+433 SQKFT
-438 TSYGYGYSATALQLI
+438 TSYGYGYSTTALQLI

-476 KDGVNE
+476 KDGLNE
-482 PIAAGEQHA
+482 PIAATEQHA

-497 AATMRSLMTDVVCF
+497 AATMRSLMSDVVCF
-511 GTATLGKVPGMSV
+511 GTATLGKVPGITV

-532 KRQDNGTYVADDGSR
+532 KRQDNKTYVADDGSR

-552 FIGFIPAQQ
+552 FVGFIPAQQ

-567 VSIDEPNADS
+567 VSIDEPNAAS
-577 MDRFGGTA
+577 LDRFGGTA

-603 RPNAADLGCPKER
+603 RPDAADLGCPKER

>member
-10 RRHEPQRASDI
+10 RRHEPQRASDM

-109 LRTVYA
+109 YRTVYA

-282 IVMDSTTGEIFAMST
+282 IVMDSATGEIFAMST

-331 AAINEGKVDA
+331 AAINEGKVDS

-425 QPSDKWAG
+425 QSSDKWAG

-511 GTATLGKVPGMSV
+511 GTATLGKVPGMTV

>member
-10 RRHEPQRASDI
+10 RRHEPQRAGDI

-47 YVRIGVSLMLCA
+47 YVRIFVSLMLCA

-64 GYLQTIGSGQYRDAS
+64 GYLQTFGSGQYRDAS

-87 TVHAERGSILDRNGL
+87 VVKAERGSILDRNGL

-109 LRTVYA
+109 LRTVFA
-115 DPREVVD
+115 DPREVID
-122 PVGTAHAVAA
+122 PVGTARAIAAV
-132 LLAMTPEAEVALAE
+132 LGLDPEAEIALAE
-146 KLQDKTSS
+146 RLQNKTSS
-154 FTYIA
+154 FTYVA
-159 RQASQEVAD
+159 RQATQEVAD

-177 VSAYNESGRELTS
+177 VSSYKESGRELTS

-210 EKQFDVLLA
+210 EMQFDALLA

-282 IVMDSTTGEIFAMST
+282 IVMDSATGEIYAMST

-331 AAINEGKVDA
+331 AAINEGKVESN
-341 TTVFNVPPTFIA
+341 TVFSVPPTFIA

-369 GLEDMSVRKIIVDS
+369 GLEDMTVRKIIVDS

-389 MIGQTIGPDKLHD
+389 MIGQTIGPEKLHD
-402 YLKSFGFGAK
+402 YLKSFGFGEK

-425 QPSDKWAG
+425 QSANKWQG

-438 TSYGYGYSATALQLI
+438 TSYGYGYSTTALQLI

-476 KDGVNE
+476 KDGLNE
-482 PIAAGEQHA
+482 SIPQKEQRA

-497 AATMRSLMTDVVCF
+497 AAVMRSLMSDVVCF
-511 GTATLGKVPGMSV
+511 GTATLGKVPGMTV

-532 KRQDNGTYVADDGSR
+532 KRQENGTYVADDGSR

-552 FIGFIPAQQ
+552 FVGFIPAQQ

-577 MDRFGGTA
+577 LDRFGGTA

-603 RPNAADLGCPKER
+603 RPDASDLGCPKER

>member
-10 RRHEPQRASDI
+10 RRHEPQRAGDI
-21 ARAAARQTVRT
+21 ARAAARNTVRT
-32 LTEDLKPGKISHRLA
+32 LTEDLKPGKITHRLA
-47 YVRIGVSLMLCA
+47 YVRILVSLLLCA
-59 MLLRT
+59 MLIRT

-87 TVHAERGSILDRNGL
+87 PVKAERGSILDRNGL
-102 ELAIPVP
+102 ELAIPIP
-109 LRTVYA
+109 LRTVFA
-115 DPREVVD
+115 DPREVID
-122 PVGTAHAVAA
+122 PVGTARAIAVV
-132 LLAMTPEAEVALAE
+132 LGLSPEAEIALAE
-146 KLQDKTSS
+146 RLQDKTLR
-154 FTYIA
+154 FTYVA
-159 RQASQEVAD
+159 RQTSQEVAD
-168 SLIALQLPG
+168 SLLALGLPG
-177 VSAYNESGRELTS
+177 VSSRKETGRELTS
-190 DGLRALVGRTDPDGL
+190 EGLRALVGRTDPDGL

-210 EKQFDVLLA
+210 EMQFDILLA
-219 GVNGRQVRE
+219 GVDGREVRE

-240 DNSVAAIPGKTLVT
+240 DNSVSAIPGKTLVT

-265 GILAQQIA
+265 GILAQQVA

-282 IVMDSTTGEIFAMST
+282 IVMDSATGEIFAMST

-331 AAINEGKVDA
+331 AAINEGKVDP

-369 GLEDMSVRKIIVDS
+369 GVEDMSVRKIIVDS

-389 MIGQTIGPDKLHD
+389 LIGQTIGPDKLHD
-402 YLKSFGFGAK
+402 YLKSFGFGSK

-425 QPSDKWAG
+425 QSADKWAG

-438 TSYGYGYSATALQLI
+438 TSYGYGYSTTALQLI

-476 KDGVNE
+476 KDGLNE
-482 PIAAGEQHA
+482 PIAATEQHA

-497 AATMRSLMTDVVCF
+497 AATMRALMSDVVCF
-511 GTATLGKVPGMSV
+511 GTATLGKVPGMTV

-532 KRQDNGTYVADDGSR
+532 KRQDNGKYAADDGSR

-552 FIGFIPAQQ
+552 FVGFIPAQK

-577 MDRFGGTA
+577 LDRFGGTA

-603 RPNAADLGCPKER
+603 RPDAADLGCPKER

>member
-47 YVRIGVSLMLCA
+47 YVRIFVSLLLCA
-59 MLLRT
+59 MLFRT
-64 GYLQTIGSGQYRDAS
+64 GYLQTFGSGQYRDAS
-79 VSQRTRVN
+79 VAQRTRVN
-87 TVHAERGSILDRNGL
+87 VVKAERGSILDRNGL
-102 ELAIPVP
+102 ELAIPIS
-109 LRTVYA
+109 LRTVFA
-115 DPREVVD
+115 DPREVID
-122 PVGTAHAVAA
+122 PVGTARAIAA
-132 LLAMTPEAEVALAE
+132 TLAMSPEAELALAE
-146 KLQDKTSS
+146 KLQNKTAS
-154 FTYIA
+154 FTYVA
-159 RQASQEVAD
+159 RQVSQEVAD

-177 VSAYNESGRELTS
+177 VSSYRESGRELTS
-190 DGLRALVGRTDPDGL
+190 EGLRALVGRTDPDGI

-210 EKQFDVLLA
+210 EMQFDMLLA

-240 DNSVAAIPGKTLVT
+240 DESVAPIPGKTLVT

-282 IVMDSTTGEIFAMST
+282 IVMDTATGEIYAMST

-341 TTVFNVPPTFIA
+341 TTTFAVPPVFIA
-353 NKGTKWQQ
+353 NKGTQWES
-361 PINDAYPH
+361 PLRDAYPH
-369 GLEDMSVRKIIVDS
+369 GLEDMSVRKIFVDS

-389 MIGQTIGPDKLHD
+389 MVGQTIGPDKLHD

-412 SAIDFPG
+412 TAIGFPG

-425 QPSDKWAG
+425 QSANKWQG

-438 TSYGYGYSATALQLI
+438 TSYGYGYSTTALQLI

-466 APRLVTATVT
+466 APRLVTATVS

-482 PIAAGEQHA
+482 SIPSTEQHA

-497 AATMRSLMTDVVCF
+497 AAVMRSLMSDVVCF
-511 GTATLGKVPGMSV
+511 GTATLGKVPGMTV

-532 KRQDNGTYVADDGSR
+532 KRQDNGKYAADDGSR

-552 FIGFIPAQQ
+552 FVGFIPAQQ

-567 VSIDEPNADS
+567 VSIDEPNAES

-603 RPNAADLGCPKER
+603 RPDAADLGCPKER

>member
-10 RRHEPQRASDI
+10 RRQEPQRAGDI

-47 YVRIGVSLMLCA
+47 YVRIVVSLLLCA

-87 TVHAERGSILDRNGL
+87 TVYAERGSILDRNGL
-102 ELAIPVP
+102 ELAIPIP

-122 PVGTAHAVAA
+122 APGTARAVAA
-132 LLAMTPEAEVALAE
+132 LLGMTPEAEIALAE
-146 KLQDKTSS
+146 KLQDKTKS

-168 SLIALQLPG
+168 SLIALDLPG
-177 VSAYNESGRELTS
+177 VSSYKESGRELTS

-240 DNSVAAIPGKTLVT
+240 DNSVSAIPGKTLVT

-265 GILAQQIA
+265 GILAQQVA

-282 IVMDSTTGEIFAMST
+282 IVMDSATGEIFAMST

-331 AAINEGKVDA
+331 AAINEGKVDP

-369 GLEDMSVRKIIVDS
+369 GVEDMSVRKIIVDS

-389 MIGQTIGPDKLHD
+389 LIGQTIGPDKLHD
-402 YLKSFGFGAK
+402 YLKSFGFGSK

-425 QPSDKWAG
+425 QSADKWAG

-438 TSYGYGYSATALQLI
+438 TSYGYGYSTTALQLI

-476 KDGVNE
+476 KDGLNE
-482 PIAAGEQHA
+482 PIAATEQHA

-497 AATMRSLMTDVVCF
+497 AATMRAMMADIVCF
-511 GTATLGKVPGMSV
+511 GTATLGKVPGMTV

-532 KRQDNGTYVADDGSR
+532 KRQDNGTYAADDGSR

-552 FIGFIPAQQ
+552 FVGFIPAQQ

>member
-10 RRHEPQRASDI
+10 RRHEPQRAGDI
-21 ARAAARQTVRT
+21 ARAAARHTVRT

-47 YVRIGVSLMLCA
+47 YVRIAVSLMLCA

-79 VSQRTRVN
+79 ISQRTRVN
-87 TVHAERGSILDRNGL
+87 VVKAERGSILDRNGL
-102 ELAIPVP
+102 ELAIPIP
-109 LRTVYA
+109 LRTVFA
-115 DPREVVD
+115 DPREVID
-122 PVGTAHAVAA
+122 PIGTARAIAAV
-132 LLAMTPEAEVALAE
+132 LEMSPEAEIALAE
-146 KLQDKTSS
+146 RLQNKTSS
-154 FTYIA
+154 FTYVA
-159 RQASQEVAD
+159 RQTSQEVAD
-168 SLIALQLPG
+168 SLIALGLPG
-177 VSAYNESGRELTS
+177 VSSRKETGRELTS
-190 DGLRALVGRTDPDGL
+190 EGLRALVGRTDPDGL

-210 EKQFDVLLA
+210 EMQFDMLLA
-219 GVNGRQVRE
+219 GVNGREVRE

-240 DNSVAAIPGKTLVT
+240 DDSVLAIPGKTLVT

-265 GILAQQIA
+265 GILAQQVA

-282 IVMDSTTGEIFAMST
+282 IVMDSATGEIFAMST

-331 AAINEGKVDA
+331 AAINEGKVDS

-402 YLKSFGFGAK
+402 YLKLFGFGAK

-425 QPSDKWAG
+425 QSADKWAG

-438 TSYGYGYSATALQLI
+438 TSYGYGYSTTALQMI

-476 KDGVNE
+476 KDGLSE
-482 PIAAGEQHA
+482 PIAATEQHA

-497 AATMRSLMTDVVCF
+497 AATMRALMSDVVCF
-511 GTATLGKVPGMSV
+511 GTATLGKVPGMTV
-524 AGKTGTAY
+524 AGKTGTSY
-532 KRQDNGTYVADDGSR
+532 KRQDNGTYIADDGSR

-552 FIGFIPAQQ
+552 FVGFIPAQQ

-603 RPNAADLGCPKER
+603 RPDATDHGCPKER

>member
-10 RRHEPQRASDI
+10 RRQEPQRASDL

-109 LRTVYA
+109 YRTVYA

-122 PVGTAHAVAA
+122 PVGTARAVAA
-132 LLAMTPEAEVALAE
+132 LLSMTPEAEVSLAE

-228 VSAKGQSIPATQ
+228 VSAKGQSIPASQ
-240 DNSVAAIPGKTLVT
+240 DSSVAAIPGKTLVT

-282 IVMDSTTGEIFAMST
+282 IVMDSATGEIFAMST

-311 NIAAVEANEPGS
+311 NFAAVEANEPGS

-331 AAINEGKVDA
+331 AAINEGKVDS

-425 QPSDKWAG
+425 QSSDKWAG

-511 GTATLGKVPGMSV
+511 GTATLGKVPGMTV

>member
-1 MSIAAGSRG
+1 VSIAAGSRG
-10 RRHEPQRASDI
+10 RRQEPVRATDV

-32 LTEDLKPGKISHRLA
+32 FTEDLKPGKIGHRLF
-47 YVRIGVSLMLCA
+47 YIRMVVSLLLAA

-64 GYLQTIGSGQYRDAS
+64 GYLQTVGSGQYREAS
-79 VSQRTRVN
+79 VAQRTRVR
-87 TVHAERGSILDRNGL
+87 TIIAERGSILDRNGL

-109 LRTVYA
+109 LRTVFA
-115 DPREVVD
+115 DPREVED
-122 PVGTAHAVAA
+122 AIGTARAIAA
-132 LLAMTPEAEVALAE
+132 TLAMSPEDEVALAE
-146 KLQDKTSS
+146 KLQDKTRS
-154 FTYIA
+154 FLYIA
-159 RQASQEVAD
+159 RQTTQEIAD
-168 SLIALQLPG
+168 SLLALELPG
-177 VSAYNESGRELTS
+177 VSAYNEAGRELTS
-190 DGLRALVGRTDPDGL
+190 DGLRALVGRTDPDGA
-205 GTSGL
+205 GTAGL
-210 EKQFDVLLA
+210 EMQFDMLLA
-219 GVNGRQVRE
+219 GTNGRLVRE

-240 DNSVAAIPGKTLVT
+240 DNSVPAIPGKTLVT

-282 IVMDSTTGEIFAMST
+282 IVMDSATGEIFAMST

-341 TTVFNVPPTFIA
+341 STSFKVPPVFIA
-353 NKGTKWQQ
+353 NEGTKWQQ
-361 PINDAYPH
+361 PIKDAYPH
-369 GLEDMSVRKIIVDS
+369 GIEDMTVRKIIVDS

-389 MIGQTIGPDKLHD
+389 MVGQTIGPDKLHD

-412 SAIDFPG
+412 TPIDFPG

-425 QPSDKWAG
+425 QSADKWAG

-438 TSYGYGYSATALQLI
+438 TSYGYGYSTTALQLI

-476 KDGVNE
+476 KDGLNE
-482 PIAAGEQHA
+482 AIAPTEQHA

-497 AATMRSLMTDVVCF
+497 AAIMRSLMSDVVCF
-511 GTATLGKVPGMSV
+511 GTATLGKVPGMTV

-532 KRQDNGTYVADDGSR
+532 KRQENGTYVADDGSR

-552 FIGFIPAQQ
+552 FVGFIPAQQ

-596 LISELDI
+596 LINELDI
-603 RPNAADLGCPKER
+603 RPDAADLGCPKER

>member
-10 RRHEPQRASDI
+10 RRQEPQRASDM

-109 LRTVYA
+109 YRTVYA

-282 IVMDSTTGEIFAMST
+282 IVMDSATGEIFAMST

-369 GLEDMSVRKIIVDS
+369 GLENMSVRKIIVDS

-425 QPSDKWAG
+425 QSSDKWAG

-511 GTATLGKVPGMSV
+511 GTATLGKVPGMTV

>member
-1 MSIAAGSRG
+1 MSIAAGTRG
-10 RRHEPQRASDI
+10 RRHEPQRAGDI

-47 YVRIGVSLMLCA
+47 YVRIGVSLLLCA

-87 TVHAERGSILDRNGL
+87 VLYAERGSILDRNGL
-102 ELAIPVP
+102 ELALPIP

-122 PVGTAHAVAA
+122 AIGTARAVAA
-132 LLAMTPEAEVALAE
+132 LLGMTPEAEVALAE
-146 KLQDKTSS
+146 KLQDKSKS

-168 SLIALQLPG
+168 TLLALGLPG
-177 VSAYNESGRELTS
+177 VSSYKESGRELTS

-210 EKQFDVLLA
+210 EKQFDILLA

-240 DNSVAAIPGKTLVT
+240 DNTVSAIPGKTLVT

-273 RLQARSGTA
+273 RLQARSGIA
-282 IVMDSTTGEIFAMST
+282 IVMDSATGEIYAMST

-341 TTVFNVPPTFIA
+341 TSPFTVPPVFVA
-353 NKGTKWQQ
+353 NKGTEWE
-361 PINDAYPH
+361 NVLRDAYPH
-369 GLEDMSVRKIIVDS
+369 EIEEMSVRKIFVDS

-389 MIGQTIGPDKLHD
+389 MVGQTIGPDKLHD
-402 YLKSFGFGAK
+402 YLQSFGFGAK
-412 SAIDFPG
+412 SAVDFPG

-425 QPSDKWAG
+425 QSADKWVG
-433 AKKFT
+433 SQKFT
-438 TSYGYGYSATALQLI
+438 TSYGYGYSTTALQLI

-476 KDGVNE
+476 KDGLNE
-482 PIAAGEQHA
+482 PIAATEQHA

-497 AATMRSLMTDVVCF
+497 AATMRSLMSDVVCF
-511 GTATLGKVPGMSV
+511 GTATLGKVPGITV

-532 KRQDNGTYVADDGSR
+532 KRQDNKTYVADDGSR

-552 FIGFIPAQQ
+552 FVGFIPAQQ

-567 VSIDEPNADS
+567 VSIDEPNAAS
-577 MDRFGGTA
+577 LDRFGGTA

-603 RPNAADLGCPKER
+603 RPDAADLGCPKER

>member
-79 VSQRTRVN
+79 VAQRTRVN
-87 TVHAERGSILDRNGL
+87 IVHAERGSILDRNGL

-132 LLAMTPEAEVALAE
+132 VLAMTPEAEVALAE

-282 IVMDSTTGEIFAMST
+282 IVMDSATGEIFAMST

-412 SAIDFPG
+412 TAIDFPG

-511 GTATLGKVPGMSV
+511 GTATLGKVPGMTV

-532 KRQDNGTYVADDGSR
+532 KRQENGTYVADDGSR

-603 RPNAADLGCPKER
+603 RPSATDLGCPKER

>member
-10 RRHEPQRASDI
+10 RRHEPQRAGDI

-47 YVRIGVSLMLCA
+47 YVRIGVSLLLCA

-87 TVHAERGSILDRNGL
+87 VLYAERGSILDRNGL
-102 ELAIPVP
+102 ELALPIP

-122 PVGTAHAVAA
+122 AIGTARAVAA
-132 LLAMTPEAEVALAE
+132 LLGMTPEAEVALAE
-146 KLQDKTSS
+146 KLQDKSKS

-168 SLIALQLPG
+168 TLLALELPG
-177 VSAYNESGRELTS
+177 VSSYKESGRELTS

-210 EKQFDVLLA
+210 EKQFDILLA

-240 DNSVAAIPGKTLVT
+240 DNTVSAIPGKTLVT

-282 IVMDSTTGEIFAMST
+282 IVMDSATGEIYAMST

-341 TTVFNVPPTFIA
+341 TSPFTVPPVFVA
-353 NKGTKWQQ
+353 NKGTEWE
-361 PINDAYPH
+361 NVLRDAYPH
-369 GLEDMSVRKIIVDS
+369 DIEEMSVRKIFVDS

-389 MIGQTIGPDKLHD
+389 MVGQTIGPDKLHD
-402 YLKSFGFGAK
+402 YLQSFGFGAK
-412 SAIDFPG
+412 SAVDFPG

-425 QPSDKWAG
+425 QPSNKWVG
-433 AKKFT
+433 SQKFT
-438 TSYGYGYSATALQLI
+438 TSYGYGYSTTALQLI

-476 KDGVNE
+476 KDGLNE
-482 PIAAGEQHA
+482 PIAATEQHA

-497 AATMRSLMTDVVCF
+497 AATMRSLMSDVVCF
-511 GTATLGKVPGMSV
+511 GTATLGKVPGITV

-532 KRQDNGTYVADDGSR
+532 KRQDNKTYVADDGSR

-552 FIGFIPAQQ
+552 FVGFIPAQQ

-567 VSIDEPNADS
+567 VSIDEPNAAS
-577 MDRFGGTA
+577 LDRFGGTA

-603 RPNAADLGCPKER
+603 RPDAADLGCPKER

>member
-282 IVMDSTTGEIFAMST
+282 IVMDSATGEIFAMST

-511 GTATLGKVPGMSV
+511 GTATLGKVPGMTV

>member
-10 RRHEPQRASDI
+10 RRHEPQRASDM

-47 YVRIGVSLMLCA
+47 YVRIGVSMMLCA

-146 KLQDKTSS
+146 KLQDRTSS

-159 RQASQEVAD
+159 RQATQEVAD

-282 IVMDSTTGEIFAMST
+282 IVMDSATGEIFAMST

-331 AAINEGKVDA
+331 AAINEGKVDS

-402 YLKSFGFGAK
+402 YLKSFGFGTK

-425 QPSDKWAG
+425 QSSDKWAG

-482 PIAAGEQHA
+482 PIAVGEQHA
-491 VITPET
+491 VITTET

-511 GTATLGKVPGMSV
+511 GTATLGKVPGMTV

-552 FIGFIPAQQ
+552 FIGFIPARQ

>member
-10 RRHEPQRASDI
+10 RRHEPQRAGDI

-32 LTEDLKPGKISHRLA
+32 LTEDLKPGKITHRLA
-47 YVRIGVSLMLCA
+47 YVRILVSLLLCA
-59 MLLRT
+59 MLIRT
-64 GYLQTIGSGQYRDAS
+64 SYLQTIGSGQYRDAS

-87 TVHAERGSILDRNGL
+87 PVKAERGSILDRNGL
-102 ELAIPVP
+102 ELAIPIP
-109 LRTVYA
+109 LRTVFA
-115 DPREVVD
+115 DPNEVID
-122 PVGTAHAVAA
+122 PVGTARAIAVV
-132 LLAMTPEAEVALAE
+132 LGLSPEAEIALAE
-146 KLQDKTSS
+146 RLQDKTLS
-154 FTYIA
+154 FTYVA
-159 RQASQEVAD
+159 RQTSQEVAD
-168 SLIALQLPG
+168 SLLALGLPG
-177 VSAYNESGRELTS
+177 VSSRKETGRELTS
-190 DGLRALVGRTDPDGL
+190 EGLRALVGRTDPDGL

-210 EKQFDVLLA
+210 EMQFDILLA
-219 GVNGRQVRE
+219 GVDGREVRE

-240 DNSVAAIPGKTLVT
+240 DNSVSAIPGKTLVT

-265 GILAQQIA
+265 GILAQQVA

-282 IVMDSTTGEIFAMST
+282 IVMDSATGEIFAMST

-331 AAINEGKVDA
+331 AAINEGKVDP

-369 GLEDMSVRKIIVDS
+369 GVEDMSVRKIIVDS

-389 MIGQTIGPDKLHD
+389 LIGQTIGPDKLHD
-402 YLKSFGFGAK
+402 YLKSFGFGSK

-425 QPSDKWAG
+425 QSADKWAG

-438 TSYGYGYSATALQLI
+438 TSYGYGYSTTALQLI
-453 AGVNVVANNGNYV
+453 AGVNVVANHGNYV

-476 KDGVNE
+476 KDGLNE
-482 PIAAGEQHA
+482 SIAPQEQRS

-497 AATMRSLMTDVVCF
+497 AAVMRSLMSDVVCF
-511 GTATLGKVPGMSV
+511 GTATLGKVPGMTV

-532 KRQDNGTYVADDGSR
+532 KRQDNGTYAADDGSR

-552 FIGFIPAQQ
+552 FVGFIPAQQ

-567 VSIDEPNADS
+567 VSIDEPNAES

-603 RPNAADLGCPKER
+603 RPDAADLGCPKER

>member
-10 RRHEPQRASDI
+10 RRHEPQRASDM

-122 PVGTAHAVAA
+122 PVGTARAVAA

-282 IVMDSTTGEIFAMST
+282 IVMDSATGEIFAMST

-425 QPSDKWAG
+425 QSSDKWAG

-511 GTATLGKVPGMSV
+511 GTATLGKVPGMTV

>member
-10 RRHEPQRASDI
+10 RRQEPQRAGDI

-47 YVRIGVSLMLCA
+47 YVRIVVSLLLCA

-87 TVHAERGSILDRNGL
+87 TVYAERGSILDRNGL
-102 ELAIPVP
+102 ELAIPIP

-122 PVGTAHAVAA
+122 APGTARAVAA
-132 LLAMTPEAEVALAE
+132 LLGMTPEAEIALAE
-146 KLQDKTSS
+146 KLQDKTKS

-168 SLIALQLPG
+168 SLIALDLPG
-177 VSAYNESGRELTS
+177 VSSYKESGRELTS

-240 DNSVAAIPGKTLVT
+240 DNSVSAIPGKTLVT

-265 GILAQQIA
+265 GILAQQVA

-282 IVMDSTTGEIFAMST
+282 IVMDSATGEIFAMST

-331 AAINEGKVDA
+331 AAINEGKVDP

-369 GLEDMSVRKIIVDS
+369 GVEDMSVRKIIVDS

-389 MIGQTIGPDKLHD
+389 LIGQTIGPDKLHD
-402 YLKSFGFGAK
+402 YLKSFGFGSK

-425 QPSDKWAG
+425 QSADKWAG

-438 TSYGYGYSATALQLI
+438 TSYGYGYSTTALQLI

-476 KDGVNE
+476 KDGLNE
-482 PIAAGEQHA
+482 PIAATEQHA

-497 AATMRSLMTDVVCF
+497 AATMRAMMADIVCF
-511 GTATLGKVPGMSV
+511 GTATLGKVPGMTV

-552 FIGFIPAQQ
+552 FVGFIPAQQ